1 MAHVQIKRSTPYLDS
16 VVRDGAGAPKADM
29 SFGWFIACVPSIS
42 LPRIPEGGWLM
53 IAGAGKL
60 AIRHRAGP
68 YVAGVLGNPVYR
80 GLCRAKT
87 IIMV

>member
-1 MAHVQIKRSTPYLDS
+1 
-16 VVRDGAGAPKADM
+16 
-29 SFGWFIACVPSIS
+29 
-42 LPRIPEGGWLM
+42 M